1 MDQQKQKALALVEF
15 MGSGHL
21 KVTEGASRMEGS
33 LNTPKDGRMQNET
46 NFKVDFEVCQ
56 VRLLDLEPRTKTM
69 VHNPWADVDPAC
81 QTPGLGSIS
90 TYATVFGSQKNVT
103 MSSDSR
109 NVNEKELSIVSADN
123 AETKDTNLR
132 PWNQ

>member
-1 MDQQKQKALALVEF
+1 MDQQKQKTLVEF
-15 MGSGHL
+15 MGPGYL

-33 LNTPKDGRMQNET
+33 LNTSKDGRMQNET
-46 NFKVDFEVCQ
+46 NLKVYFEVCQ
-56 VRLLDLEPRTKTM
+56 NRLSDLEPRTKTM
-69 VHNPWADVDPAC
+69 VHNSWADVDPAC

-90 TYATVFGSQKNVT
+90 TYATDFGSQENVT

-123 AETKDTNLR
+123 AETKHTNLR